1 MRIMPSNLGSKD
13 RTKVYEDVFA
23 HSYKYKIYL
32 KMDTVLYIYTLPR
45 HYIRVLYF
53 ILLKTAGQTN
63 LVGELFFAYY
73 NNAMFTLL
81 A

>member
-32 KMDTVLYIYTLPR
+32 KMDTVSLPR

-63 LVGELFFAYY
+63 LVGEIFFAYY

>member
-1 MRIMPSNLGSKD
+1 MPSNLGSKD

-23 HSYKYKIYL
+23 HSYKYKI
-32 KMDTVLYIYTLPR
+32 PR

-63 LVGELFFAYY
+63 LVGEIFFAYY